1 MSTDSDSI
9 SKILTLATPNIHNVE
24 ALQYTDKPL
33 TLIYPPSPK
42 AVECSTLQGL
52 VDLFIHD
59 LDTVMPDEVLV
70 HITSPT
76 TVELISK
83 HADDHGRRR
92 VWVEAAYPGCESFK
106 FGAWHNPESFLI
118 SAQQGFQ
125 RVKIENEDGSF
136 ALDLDY
142 VLKVASKITAENA
155 TEHEDDGFAQRVAV
169 KQGIALKA
177 ETILKP
183 MVNLAPYRTFAEIDQ
198 VLSQFVFRARIGGES
213 VQLALFEG
221 DGGRW
226 KLGAVAAIKAWLQPK
241 FGDVPV
247 IS

>member
-9 SKILTLATPNIHNVE
+9 NKLLTLAPPNIHTVGTLE
-24 ALQYTDKPL
+24 FTDKKL
-33 TLIYPPSPK
+33 DLIYPPAAK

-52 VDLFIHD
+52 VDLFIGD
-59 LDTVMPDEVLV
+59 IDEVKPENVLV

-76 TVELISK
+76 SVELISK
-83 HADDHGRRR
+83 DSDNYGRRR
-92 VWVEAAYPGCESFK
+92 VWVKAEYPGCEAFK
-106 FGAWHNPESFLI
+106 FGAWHNPESFI
-118 SAQQGFQ
+118 IAAQQGFQ
-125 RVKIENEDGSF
+125 RVKVENDNGSF

-142 VLKVASKITAENA
+142 VLKVASSISAENV
-155 TEHEDDGFAQRVAV
+155 TSHEDDGIAQRVAV
-169 KQGIALKA
+169 KQGITLKA

-198 VLSQFVFRARIGGES
+198 VLSQFVFRARVGNDS
-213 VQLALFEG
+213 VNLALFEG

-226 KLGAVAAIKAWLQPK
+226 KLGAVAAIREWLKPK

>member
-9 SKILTLATPNIHNVE
+9 NKLLTLAVPNIQKFGD
-24 ALQYTDKPL
+24 LSYTDKKL
-33 TLIYPPSPK
+33 DLVLPPAPQP
-42 AVECSTLQGL
+42 VDCSTLQGL
-52 VDLFIHD
+52 VDLFLED
-59 LDTVMPDEVLV
+59 LDGVMPDKVLV

-76 TVELISK
+76 EVHLISK
-83 HADDHGRRR
+83 ESDTYGRRR
-92 VWVEAAYPGCESFK
+92 VWVRAEYPGCEAFK
-106 FGAWHNPESFLI
+106 FGAWHNPESFI
-118 SAQQGFQ
+118 IAAQQGFQ
-125 RVKIENEDGSF
+125 RVKVEKDDGSF

-142 VLKVASKITAENA
+142 VLKIASNISAENA
-155 TEHEDDGFAQRVAV
+155 TSHDDDGFAQRVAV
-169 KQGIALKA
+169 KQGIALKS

-198 VLSQFVFRARIGGES
+198 VLSQFVFRARVGQDS